1 MNKLPLL
8 PTTVVGSH
16 AKPSWW
22 HQCKGLIDTGEWGSQ
37 DLSELLDDAVDIA
50 ILDQERAGLDI
61 ITDGEIRR
69 ENYIHYHC
77 RHLSGID
84 FNTLTKKLPYI
95 ANSSGNTCI

>member
-50 ILDQERAGLDI
+50 IQKAGDRAAGSILSSDAFFPFP
-61 ITDGEIRR
+61 DAFRR
-69 ENYIHYHC
+69 PVFF
-77 RHLSGID
+77 LKD
-84 FNTLTKKLPYI
+84 
-95 ANSSGNTCI
+95 A